1 MVSKFVKVRNSSSKE
16 IFDILSF
23 QSLLNGWNG
32 PLGPNVHQLVG
43 VGPLV
48 SRKGLFHLGGMEP
61 KKDLLDLM
69 RDQRDARLTQFLTGR
84 HALCL
89 PRWATGLSGLCV
101 KKPASMR
108 APLGRQW

>member
-32 PLGPNVHQLVG
+32 PLGPNVHQLVV

-101 KKPASMR
+101 KKPASRR
-108 APLGRQW
+108 APQGRQW

>member
-1 MVSKFVKVRNSSSKE
+1 MVLKFVKVRNSSSKG

-23 QSLLNGWNG
+23 QSLLNGWIG

-89 PRWATGLSGLCV
+89 PCWATGQSGLHAKRNV
-101 KKPASMR
+101 SMR
-108 APLGRQW
+108 APLAR